1 MAEAIV
7 SFVLKQLGSILSEQA
22 SGFIKKQ
29 VTLVGD
35 VEEEVDKLTRH
46 LRAIQ
51 AVLFDAEQKQM
62 KEEAVR
68 VWLHR
73 LKDAC
78 YDVEDVLDEWNTA
91 ILKLRIE
98 GGHDHNA
105 LAPKKK
111 VCCFFPSPCLGFKEV
126 VLRRDIAVKITDIN
140 KKLDV
145 IAKEKSDYNLNVIMA
160 TERSDNQ
167 QMQTTSFIDVSD
179 IIGRDNLKNDL
190 VSKLLC
196 EGSEQNLHIISLVG
210 MGGIGKT
217 ALAQFAYNNNEVM
230 KTIDKRIWVCV
241 SDPFDEFRVAK
252 AIIESL
258 EGHTPNV
265 AELESLLQCICDSIK
280 NKKFLLILDDVW
292 TENYKKWEPFY
303 HCLKNGSH
311 RSKILIT
318 TRKES
323 VARMMNSND
332 IINVG
337 ELSYDENWLLFRKLA
352 LSERSPHEYE
362 NLEEIGKKIVCK
374 CKGLP
379 LATKTIGS
387 LLRLKK
393 SKDQWEHV
401 LGSELWKLENVE
413 KGLLTPL
420 MLSYNDLPP
429 MVKQCFIYC
438 SIFPKDYE
446 HKSKDRLID
455 FWMAQGYLGLEKN
468 DENEEIIGK
477 EYCDYLLTRSLLQ
490 ENKSWSLSYK
500 MHDSLQENKSWSLS
514 YKMHDIVHD
523 FAQFLGNN
531 ECLSVEVHGVEDPLT
546 NSSHDKVRHLMLTLN
561 GVGASFPE
569 STYRLKWLR
578 SLLFTC
584 HTFDTESLTSDVLA
598 RLFTELTCLR
608 LLKLKAKFNFEE
620 IPKEIGKLIHLRY
633 LQLHDQRRDHK
644 IKLPESLCEL
654 YNLHTF
660 ELWKCLVETLPQG
673 IENLVNLRRLDF
685 PTFFRTL
692 LYMPKGVEKLTG
704 LRRLSEFVIPGGGD
718 HDNKACS
725 FEGLENLNRLEGRL
739 KVRGLG
745 NLTDVSDGKLTNVF
759 KNKEKLD
766 RLDLEFY
773 KSEEE
778 ERLGEDD
785 ELILKTLQLPPN
797 LENLWISR
805 YRGNTVPSTNWMT
818 LTKLKVLRLERCS
831 NCKHLHHLGNLPF
844 LEMLRLIE
852 MSSVKKVDD
861 DFWGIE
867 SETSSTSSLCVHFP
881 KLTEFN
887 FWNTREWEEWDCK
900 VEEFMPCLAS
910 LIIVRC
916 PKLKALPDRLLQ
928 RTTLKQLVFIESP
941 ILTERYNKET
951 GEDWPKISHVPSIG
965 IDG

>member
-1 MAEAIV
+1 MA
-7 SFVLKQLGSILSEQA
+7 
-22 SGFIKKQ
+22 
-29 VTLVGD
+29 
-35 VEEEVDKLTRH
+35 
-46 LRAIQ
+46 
-51 AVLFDAEQKQM
+51 
-62 KEEAVR
+62 
-68 VWLHR
+68 
-73 LKDAC
+73 
-78 YDVEDVLDEWNTA
+78 
-91 ILKLRIE
+91 IE
-98 GGHDHNA
+98 R
-105 LAPKKK
+105 P
-111 VCCFFPSPCLGFKEV
+111 
-126 VLRRDIAVKITDIN
+126 
-140 KKLDV
+140 
-145 IAKEKSDYNLNVIMA
+145 
-160 TERSDNQ
+160 DNQ

-217 ALAQFAYNNNEVM
+217 ALAQFAYNNNEVENNFEE
-230 KTIDKRIWVCV
+230 KIWVCV
-241 SDPFDEFRVAK
+241 SEPFDEIRIAK
-252 AIIESL
+252 AIYQSL
-258 EGHTPNV
+258 EKQTPNV
-265 AELESLLQCICDSIK
+265 VELEYLLQRIRNYVK

-292 TENYKKWEPFY
+292 NENDKKWEPFY
-303 HCLKNGSH
+303 HCLKNGS
-311 RSKILIT
+311 RGSKILIT
-318 TRKES
+318 TRKKL

-332 IINVG
+332 IMNVG
-337 ELSYDENWLLFRKLA
+337 ELSYEENWSLFRKLA
-352 LSERSPHEYE
+352 LFERPLDEYE

-379 LATKTIGS
+379 LATVTIGS
-387 LLRLKK
+387 LLRFKG

-446 HKSKDRLID
+446 YRFEDRLID

-477 EYCDYLLTRSLLQ
+477 EYWDYLLTRSLLQ
-490 ENKSWSLSYK
+490 ENKSWP
-500 MHDSLQENKSWSLS
+500 WC

-531 ECLSVEVHGVEDPLT
+531 ECLFAEVHGVEDPIT

-578 SLLFTC
+578 SLLFTR

-608 LLKLKAKFNFEE
+608 SLKLEAKFNFEE

-633 LQLHDQRRDHK
+633 LILEDQRRDHK

-660 ELWKCLVETLPQG
+660 ELGNCLVETLPQG
-673 IENLVNLRRLDF
+673 IEKLVNLRRLQFKTSDHA
-685 PTFFRTL
+685 L

-725 FEGLENLNRLEGRL
+725 FEGLKNLNRLEGSL

-766 RLDLEFY
+766 WLDLEFY

-785 ELILKTLQLPPN
+785 ELLLKTLQLPPN
-797 LENLWISR
+797 LEDLLISL

-818 LTKLKVLRLERCS
+818 LTKLKVLTLERCS

-844 LEMLRLIE
+844 LEMLRLIG
-852 MSSVKKVDD
+852 MSSVKIVDD
-861 DFWGIE
+861 AFWGIE
-867 SETSSTSSLCVHFP
+867 SETSSSSSLCVHFP
-881 KLTEFN
+881 KLTEFS
-887 FWNTREWEEWDCK
+887 FYDTKEWEEWDCK
-900 VEEFMPCLAS
+900 AEEFMPCLAKLS
-910 LIIVRC
+910 LVSC

-928 RTTLKQLVFIESP
+928 RTTLKQLRFSKSP

-951 GEDWPKISHVPSIG
+951 GEDWPKISHIPYIEIKGELVQ
-965 IDG
+965 DEQ

>member
-7 SFVLKQLGSILSEQA
+7 SFALEQLGSILSEQT
-22 SGFIKKQ
+22 SGFIRKQ
-29 VTLVGD
+29 VSLVGD
-35 VEEEVDKLTRH
+35 VDEEVEKLTH
-46 LRAIQ
+46 NLEAIQ

-62 KEEAVR
+62 KDAAVR
-68 VWLHR
+68 LWLHR
-73 LKDAC
+73 LKDVC
-78 YDVEDVLDEWNTA
+78 YEVEDVLDEWNTA
-91 ILKLRIE
+91 ILKLQIE
-98 GGHDHNA
+98 GGQDHNA

-111 VCCFFPSPCLGFKEV
+111 VCCFFPSPCFGFKEV
-126 VLRRDIAVKITDIN
+126 VLRHDIAVKITDIN
-140 KKLDV
+140 KKLDI
-145 IAKEKSDYNLNVIMA
+145 IAKQKSDYSLNVKLA
-160 TERSDNQ
+160 NEKPDDQ

-179 IIGRDNLKNDL
+179 IYGRDDEKNNL

-196 EGSEQNLHIISLVG
+196 EGSKQNLHIISLVG

-217 ALAQFAYNNNEVM
+217 TLAQFAYNNNEV
-230 KTIDKRIWVCV
+230 KNNFDKRTWVCV

-265 AELESLLQCICDSIK
+265 AELESLLQRICDSIK

-292 TENYKKWEPFY
+292 TENDKKWEPFY

-311 RSKILIT
+311 GSKILIT

-323 VARMMNSND
+323 VACMMNSND
-332 IINVG
+332 IMNVG

-362 NLEEIGKKIVCK
+362 NLEEIGKKIVYK

-393 SKDQWEHV
+393 YKDQWERV
-401 LGSELWKLENVE
+401 SSSELWKLENIE

-446 HKSKDRLID
+446 YMFKNQLID

-468 DENEEIIGK
+468 GENEEIIGK
-477 EYCDYLLTRSLLQ
+477 EYSDYLLTRSLLQ
-490 ENKSWSLSYK
+490 KDENKPWC
-500 MHDSLQENKSWSLS
+500 

-531 ECLSVEVHGVEDPLT
+531 ECLSVEVYGVEDPIT
-546 NSSHDKVRHLMLTLN
+546 NSSHDKVRHLMLTVD
-561 GVGASFPE
+561 GVGPSFPE

-578 SLLFTC
+578 SLLFRYYT
-584 HTFDTESLTSDVLA
+584 TESLASDVLA
-598 RLFTELTCLR
+598 RLFTELTRLR
-608 LLKLKAKFNFEE
+608 LLYLNAAFDFEE
-620 IPKEIGKLIHLRY
+620 IPKEIGKLIHLRD
-633 LQLHDQRRDHK
+633 LTLNDRRRVHK
-644 IKLPESLCEL
+644 IKVPESLCEL
-654 YNLHTF
+654 HNLHTF
-660 ELWKCLVETLPQG
+660 ILWNCFVETLPQG
-673 IENLVNLRRLDF
+673 IEKLVNLRRLRF
-685 PTFFRTL
+685 ETSHRTL

-704 LRRLSEFVIPGGGD
+704 LRILSEFVIPGGGD
-718 HDNKACS
+718 HGNKACS
-725 FEGLENLNRLEGRL
+725 FEGLKNLNRLEGSL
-739 KVRGLG
+739 TVRGLG

-766 RLDLEFY
+766 HLRLEFY
-773 KSEEE
+773 TSEEE

-797 LENLWISR
+797 LEGLSISR
-805 YRGNTVPSTNWMT
+805 YRGNAVPSTNWMT
-818 LTKLKVLRLERCS
+818 LTKLKVLTLGVCS
-831 NCKHLHHLGNLPF
+831 NCQHLHHLGNLPF
-844 LEMLRLIE
+844 LGLLDLTA

-867 SETSSTSSLCVHFP
+867 SETSSSSSLCVHFP
-881 KLTEFN
+881 KLTEFS
-887 FWNTREWEEWDCK
+887 FCDTREWEEWDCK

-910 LIIVRC
+910 LSIVSC

-928 RTTLKQLVFIESP
+928 RTTLKQLHFSESP

-951 GEDWPKISHVPSIG
+951 GEDWPKISHIPYIW
-965 IDG
+965 IDGKCVQDEQ